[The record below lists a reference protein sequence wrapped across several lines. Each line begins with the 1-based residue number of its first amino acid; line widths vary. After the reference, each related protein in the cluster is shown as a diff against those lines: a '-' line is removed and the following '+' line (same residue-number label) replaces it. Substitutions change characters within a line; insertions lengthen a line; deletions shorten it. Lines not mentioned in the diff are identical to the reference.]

1 MKRKLSMERLL
12 LDATRLKLL
21 STWSSDK
28 DGDSGFREFPEKNSN
43 CRRTGQSST
52 LMYSPLFSERYSL
65 FVDGFLQMAY
75 ENLDTD
81 LINELLGDGRAS
93 LRSLAETLDVSVTT
107 VSNHLQDLEETGVIR
122 GYSPTIDYDALGYD
136 VTAIMQLTVDGS
148 ALSDVTE
155 SLREHR
161 QILSVY
167 EVTGGFDVIAIGKF
181 RDTEDMNDQIKSLLN
196 DSGINESNT
205 SVVLNTV
212 SEYEQFEIDTDI
224 SSSE

>member
-1 MKRKLSMERLL
+1 
-12 LDATRLKLL
+12 
-21 STWSSDK
+21 
-28 DGDSGFREFPEKNSN
+28 
-43 CRRTGQSST
+43 
-52 LMYSPLFSERYSL
+52 
-65 FVDGFLQMAY
+65 MAY

-122 GYSPTIDYDALGYD
+122 GYSPIVDYDALGYD

-155 SLREHR
+155 SLRDHR

-181 RDTEDMNDQIKSLLN
+181 RDTEDMNGQIKSLLN

-212 SEYEQFEIDTDI
+212 SEYEQFELGTDT
-224 SSSE
+224 SSNE